1 VILSTSIIQFN
12 TCPKGNFTRSIRA
25 MCSTS
30 SGSVRAKK
38 ETFGEI
44 MEIIRINKEVL
55 LDLTSVLSRSIDME
69 IVFRLK
75 SSGGAGDEH

>member
-1 VILSTSIIQFN
+1 
-12 TCPKGNFTRSIRA
+12 